1 MRTASLAGMRALA
14 LSIVLTLAQPGV
26 FAAAQSPETDEPDRV
41 LATELPTRAAVW
53 ARFEAAVAREIE
65 ASGNEAVWEDIYYRS
80 EASWVLSAYG
90 EHRLAA
96 DLALSA
102 AEIFRG
108 QFVNPGD
115 LSEARPVFNALIE
128 AGLDIEA
135 ERLAR
140 EFVEAGN
147 ALIAAAESQEDA
159 NRLSWNLLYCLHAF
173 PEIQDAFAERMLSQP
188 SYDAGEQD
196 DLLHLMIDNALE
208 TGSRAGALH
217 LASVQIDFQLGAGIE
232 PDWRDV
238 ARVMAVTQTGP
249 RRDAAIAWAR
259 NSLAG
264 NWELPDWFA
273 DVADDLVEL
282 SDHEAAAHFHEES
295 LRAALASQN
304 GPDAD
309 QVARSALG
317 LSLTGGCDLALPA
330 ANLAEL
336 LDRVED
342 VRDRIAYD
350 EDVIVFDHQP
360 GRERPASRIL
370 RARIAC
376 GQSQSGF
383 SAYFSEPHPDGM
395 QFSTWVI
402 DDIGQA
408 LGDEADQR
416 AWYRAYGEF
425 LARDHFSGAN
435 RYADHEAPDGLA
447 FQSHVLRQAGY
458 FQLADGVLLA
468 AWNASVNGDEWP
480 DDFVGI
486 YAALPKD

>member
-1 MRTASLAGMRALA
+1 MRAIL
-14 LSIVLTLAQPGV
+14 LSFVLTVAKPGV
-26 FAAAQSPETDEPDRV
+26 DAAAQSPAADEPARV
-41 LATELPTRAAVW
+41 LATELPTRAEVW
-53 ARFEAAVAREIE
+53 ARMEAAVDREIA
-65 ASGNEAVWEDIYYRS
+65 ASGDDAVWEDIYYRS

-108 QFVNPGD
+108 QLANPGD

-128 AGLDIEA
+128 AGLNIEA

-147 ALIAAAESQEDA
+147 AQIAAAETPEDS
-159 NRLSWNLLYCLHAF
+159 NRLSWNLLYSLHAF
-173 PEIQDAFAERMLSQP
+173 PEFQDAFAEHMLSQP
-188 SYDAGEQD
+188 FHDAGERD
-196 DLLHLMIDNALE
+196 DLLHLMIDNAIE
-208 TGSRAGALH
+208 TGNRAGALH
-217 LASVQIDFQLGAGIE
+217 LASVLIDFQFDAGIE
-232 PDWRDV
+232 P
-238 ARVMAVTQTGP
+238 
-249 RRDAAIAWAR
+249 
-259 NSLAG
+259 LAG

-282 SDHEAAAHFHEES
+282 GDHEAAAHFHEES
-295 LRAALASQN
+295 LRAALASQS

-317 LSLTGGCDLALPA
+317 LSLTGRCDLALPA

-342 VRDRIAYD
+342 VRDRIAYN
-350 EDVIVFDHQP
+350 EDVIVIDHQP

-416 AWYRAYGEF
+416 AWYRAYGDF
-425 LARDHFSGAN
+425 LARVHFSGADQ
-435 RYADHEAPDGLA
+435 YADREAPDGLA

-458 FQLADGVLLA
+458 FQLADDFLLA
-468 AWNASVNGDEWP
+468 AWNTALNGDEWP
-480 DDFVGI
+480 DDFIGI
-486 YAALPKD
+486 YAALPDD

>member
-1 MRTASLAGMRALA
+1 MRALLIPLAILA
-14 LSIVLTLAQPGV
+14 LALPS
-26 FAAAQSPETDEPDRV
+26 AAAQEAGVTDEPARV
-41 LATELPTRAAVW
+41 LATELPTRAEVR
-53 ARFEAAVAREIE
+53 ARFEAAIAREIA
-65 ASGNEAVWEDIYYRS
+65 ASGDDAVWEDISYRS
-80 EASWVLSAYG
+80 YASRVLSVYG
-90 EHRLAA
+90 EFRLAA
-96 DLALSA
+96 ELAMTV
-102 AEIFRG
+102 AETLRA
-108 QFVNPGD
+108 QFGNPD
-115 LSEARPVFNALIE
+115 VLSEARPVFNALIE
-128 AGLDIEA
+128 AGLNTEA

-147 ALIAAAESQEDA
+147 TLIAAAESQEDA

-188 SYDAGEQD
+188 SYDAGERD
-196 DLLHLMIDNALE
+196 DLYHLMVDNALE
-208 TGSRAGALH
+208 SGNRAGALH
-217 LASVQIDFQLGAGIE
+217 IASVQIDFQLGAGIE
-232 PDWRDV
+232 PEWRDV
-238 ARVMAVTQTGP
+238 ARVLAVTQTGP

-282 SDHEAAAHFHEES
+282 GDNEAASRFHEES

-309 QVARSALG
+309 QVALSALG
-317 LSLTGGCDLALPA
+317 LSLTGRCDLALPA

-350 EDVIVFDHQP
+350 EDVLVIDHQP

-408 LGDEADQR
+408 LGDETDQR

-425 LARDHFSGAN
+425 LARDHFFGTN
-435 RYADHEAPDGLA
+435 RHADHEAPDGLA

-458 FQLADGVLLA
+458 FQLADDFLLA

-486 YAALPKD
+486 YAALPED